1 MASEG
6 NNGSTNGSYGDS
18 SFPAHQSNGAPVNS
32 SQSEQPSKEEVAWYF
47 VESYYTTMSRT
58 PEKLYLFFNKRSRM
72 VQGTEEQKANVSAGQ
87 KAIQD
92 RIESLD
98 FQDCKVRVTNVD
110 SQASD
115 ENIVIQVIG
124 EMSNNSKPHR
134 KFVQTFVLAGQTNGY
149 FVLNDIFRY
158 IRDDEEEEEVV
169 QEASE
174 QETEAHS
181 PHQEPVPAANDSAL
195 KSPNETQ
202 ETVAHEPDVAE
213 VDKKLEEVVHEE
225 EIEESAAPAQAN
237 GTPVPAVVEEET
249 RAPAVSAPEEPAVE
263 EAPVAAAEEPV
274 QVEEP
279 KAPVPT
285 PAPAKATPPVAAAP
299 PKPAV
304 PKSFSWAQLVAPK
317 ASVAPT
323 TAPAPAP
330 AAASQPKAAAPTP
343 TAAQPKAAATST
355 PAPPVR
361 LPSPAGSQQD
371 GWQTAGADHNRSKSR
386 PQAPIVGPDGKV
398 RAFIKNVYASVD
410 AEELKA
416 HLNKFGE
423 LVYFDINRAK
433 NSAFGEFKTLSGF
446 QAAVAANPHSV
457 SGIDDI
463 VVEERRPAVPFNA
476 RGGARGGR
484 GGFERPAGQ
493 GRGGGGAPRGVYG
506 GANRGR
512 GGTATPR
519 GRGTTA
525 A

>member
-1 MASEG
+1 MANEG
-6 NNGSTNGSYGDS
+6 NNGSINGSYGEP
-18 SFPAHQSNGAPVNS
+18 SFSAQQSNGAPANS
-32 SQSEQPSKEEVAWYF
+32 SQPEQPSKEEVAWYF

-92 RIESLD
+92 RIELLD

-124 EMSNNSKPHR
+124 EMSNKSQPHR

-158 IRDDEEEEEVV
+158 IRDDDEEEEAVPEV
-169 QEASE
+169 SE
-174 QETEAHS
+174 PAPEAHS
-181 PHQEPVPAANDSAL
+181 EYQEPVSTANESTL
-195 KSPNETQ
+195 KSQNETQ
-202 ETVAHEPDVAE
+202 ETLAHEPDVTE
-213 VDKKLEEVVHEE
+213 VDKKLEEVAHEE
-225 EIEESAAPAQAN
+225 EAEEEVAPAQTN
-237 GTPVPAVVEEET
+237 GTPVPEVAEED
-249 RAPAVSAPEEPAVE
+249 APAPSVSAPEEPAVE
-263 EAPVAAAEEPV
+263 EAPVPAVEEAE

-285 PAPAKATPPVAAAP
+285 PAPVKATPPVAAGP

-304 PKSFSWAQLVAPK
+304 PKSWAQLVAPK
-317 ASVAPT
+317 SSASST
-323 TAPAPAP
+323 PAAAP
-330 AAASQPKAAAPTP
+330 AAAPQPKAAPPTP
-343 TAAQPKAAATST
+343 AAAQPKVAATST

-361 LPSPAGSQQD
+361 QPSPAGSQQD

-386 PQAPIVGPDGKV
+386 AQAPTIVGPDGKV
-398 RAFIKNVYASVD
+398 RAFIKNVYAGVD

-423 LVYFDINRAK
+423 LVYFDVNRAK
-433 NSAFGEFKTLSGF
+433 NSAFGEFKTLAGF

-457 SGIDDI
+457 GGVEDI
-463 VVEERRPAVPFNA
+463 FVEERRPAVPFNT

-493 GRGGGGAPRGVYG
+493 GRGGGAPRGAFG

-519 GRGTTA
+519 GRGA
-525 A
+525 PPA

>member
-1 MASEG
+1 MG
-6 NNGSTNGSYGDS
+6 IWV
-18 SFPAHQSNGAPVNS
+18 H
-32 SQSEQPSKEEVAWYF
+32 
-47 VESYYTTMSRT
+47 
-58 PEKLYLFFNKRSRM
+58 
-72 VQGTEEQKANVSAGQ
+72 ANTDQ
-87 KAIQD
+87 AIQD
-92 RIESLD
+92 RIELLD

-124 EMSNNSKPHR
+124 EMSNKSQPHR
-134 KFVQTFVLAGQTNGY
+134 KFVQTFILAGQTNGY

-158 IRDDEEEEEVV
+158 IRDDDEEEEAVLEV
-169 QEASE
+169 SE
-174 QETEAHS
+174 PEPEAHS
-181 PHQEPVPAANDSAL
+181 EYQEPVSTANESAP
-195 KSPNETQ
+195 KSLNDTQ

-213 VDKKLEEVVHEE
+213 VDKKLEEVAHEE
-225 EIEESAAPAQAN
+225 GTDEEDAPTQTN
-237 GTPVPAVVEEET
+237 GTTFPEVAEEDAP
-249 RAPAVSAPEEPAVE
+249 APAVSAPEEPAVE
-263 EAPVAAAEEPV
+263 EPPVPAAEEAE

-285 PAPAKATPPVAAAP
+285 PAPVKSTPPVTAAP

-304 PKSFSWAQLVAPK
+304 PKSWAQLVAPK
-317 ASVAPT
+317 TSVAPT
-323 TAPAPAP
+323 PAPAP
-330 AAASQPKAAAPTP
+330 AAAPQPKAAAPSP
-343 TAAQPKAAATST
+343 AAAHPKAAAPST

-361 LPSPAGSQQD
+361 QPSPAGSQQD

-386 PQAPIVGPDGKV
+386 AQAPTIVGPDGKV
-398 RAFIKNVYASVD
+398 RAFIKNVYAGVD

-423 LVYFDINRAK
+423 LVYFDVNRAK
-433 NSAFGEFKTLSGF
+433 NSAFGEFKTLAGF

-457 SGIDDI
+457 GGVEDI
-463 VVEERRPAVPFNA
+463 FVEERRPAVPFNA

-493 GRGGGGAPRGVYG
+493 GRGGGAPRGSFG

-519 GRGTTA
+519 GRGTPA

>member
-1 MASEG
+1 M
-6 NNGSTNGSYGDS
+6 
-18 SFPAHQSNGAPVNS
+18 
-32 SQSEQPSKEEVAWYF
+32 
-47 VESYYTTMSRT
+47 
-58 PEKLYLFFNKRSRM
+58 
-72 VQGTEEQKANVSAGQ
+72 
-87 KAIQD
+87 
-92 RIESLD
+92 
-98 FQDCKVRVTNVD
+98 TNVD

-124 EMSNNSKPHR
+124 EMSNKSQPHR

-158 IRDDEEEEEVV
+158 IREDDEEEEAVP
-169 QEASE
+169 EASE
-174 QETEAHS
+174 PEPESHS
-181 PHQEPVPAANDSAL
+181 EYQEPVPTANESAI
-195 KSPNETQ
+195 KSLNEPQ

-213 VDKKLEEVVHEE
+213 VDKKLEEVAQEE
-225 EIEESAAPAQAN
+225 EAEKEAAPAQTN
-237 GTPVPAVVEEET
+237 GTPVPEVAEEDAP
-249 RAPAVSAPEEPAVE
+249 APAVSAPEEPAVE
-263 EAPVAAAEEPV
+263 EAPAPAAEEPE

-285 PAPAKATPPVAAAP
+285 PAPVKATPPVAAAP
-299 PKPAV
+299 SKPPV
-304 PKSFSWAQLVAPK
+304 PKSWAQLVAPK
-317 ASVAPT
+317 TLVAPT
-323 TAPAPAP
+323 PAPAP
-330 AAASQPKAAAPTP
+330 AAAPQPKAAAPTP
-343 TAAQPKAAATST
+343 AAAQPKAAATST

-361 LPSPAGSQQD
+361 QPSPAGSQQD

-386 PQAPIVGPDGKV
+386 AQAPTIAGPDGKV
-398 RAFIKNVYASVD
+398 RAFIKNVYAGVD

-423 LVYFDINRAK
+423 LVYFDVNRAK
-433 NSAFGEFKTLSGF
+433 NSAFGEFKTLAGF

-457 SGIDDI
+457 GGVEDI
-463 VVEERRPAVPFNA
+463 FVEERRPAVPFNA

-493 GRGGGGAPRGVYG
+493 GRGGSGGAPRGAFG

-519 GRGTTA
+519 GRGTPA